1 MTSVLQLLRLLQD
14 FHIIPVLLNRQAVAN
29 VFKACKVVSRNVVT
43 NDEVS
48 GAQFSLLYLLYL
60 YKPGVLCASSSA
72 WQRRYTLS
80 FVRTPRFRI
89 RNRVTI
95 LNSGL
100 TLNSL
105 FAGLTLE
112 GFVRFIEGVAAASN
126 LPVLEKRML
135 KEHGRS
141 LSLLD
146 KFHYL
151 TGVFFF
157 KK

>member
-1 MTSVLQLLRLLQD
+1 
-14 FHIIPVLLNRQAVAN
+14 
-29 VFKACKVVSRNVVT
+29 
-43 NDEVS
+43 
-48 GAQFSLLYLLYL
+48 
-60 YKPGVLCASSSA
+60 
-72 WQRRYTLS
+72 
-80 FVRTPRFRI
+80 
-89 RNRVTI
+89 
-95 LNSGL
+95 
-100 TLNSL
+100 L

-151 TGVFFF
+151 TGVFFVIF
-157 KK
+157 LILVK

>member
-1 MTSVLQLLRLLQD
+1 MR
-14 FHIIPVLLNRQAVAN
+14 FIERVA
-29 VFKACKVVSRNVVT
+29 A
-43 NDEVS
+43 
-48 GAQFSLLYLLYL
+48 A
-60 YKPGVLCASSSA
+60 
-72 WQRRYTLS
+72 YTLS
-80 FVRTPRFRI
+80 FVQSLLRTPRFRI

-112 GFVRFIEGVAAASN
+112 GFVRFIEGVAAESN

-151 TGVFFF
+151 TGVFLVIFLILV
-157 KK
+157 K